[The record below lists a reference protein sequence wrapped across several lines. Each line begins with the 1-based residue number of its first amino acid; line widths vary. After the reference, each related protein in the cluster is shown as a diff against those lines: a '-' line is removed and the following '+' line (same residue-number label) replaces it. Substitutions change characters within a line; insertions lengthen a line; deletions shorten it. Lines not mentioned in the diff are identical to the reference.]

1 MALTWA
7 HEAELRDRGW
17 TVIRGFTGAATTAAA
32 RRLVDDI
39 LGGAGPRESVDV
51 AQVGGRAGEPL
62 GQPGPWPA
70 AAASELPLPVIQ
82 SSGWRHGVMHPIPDP
97 LMATFVRVTPP
108 ILPRGPGRQPAQTAR
123 LFV

>member
-1 MALTWA
+1 MALTPA

-17 TVIRGFTGAATTAAA
+17 TVIRGFTSAATTAAA

-51 AQVGGRAGEPL
+51 GGREPL

-70 AAASELPLPVIQ
+70 AAAAELPLPVIQ

-108 ILPRGPGRQPAQTAR
+108 PPPPPILPAAGRQPAQTAR